1 MPLDIMT
8 SPVSANLEALVPTP
22 LSLDQAIDNIVSP
35 IATAISDAVFWL
47 FHCPGEMSS
56 RSFWLGYLEPDSSSP
71 FTWLPTA
78 ASSIDPSLQPR
89 DAGPLLPTHRPR

>member
-71 FTWLPTA
+71 FTW
-78 ASSIDPSLQPR
+78 ASNSCVQ
-89 DAGPLLPTHRPR
+89 HRSVTPAT